1 MIEWYVFTLV
11 IILACCVLIFGMT
24 SSKAVREVG
33 FAEGID
39 DADVA
44 DAFGR
49 LQELPQFKMIRNKI
63 VEHVTKPS
71 IGEPVAEGMSLLDL
85 GCGTG
90 HLLRA
95 FYDEGVSGKMPRLR
109 LYGIDIGAESIRFC
123 KENLAAAGITDV
135 NLREGDGADMP
146 YSDESLNIVVT
157 SLSLHHWT
165 EPLRV
170 LNEIYRV
177 LTPDGLLVLFDMRRD
192 CRRIW
197 HWFLRFATRVIVPKP
212 LRRVREPLG
221 SLLAAYTMD
230 ELKELMARSNWNSKE
245 QNLEGFLFAQVLE
258 ARK

>member
-1 MIEWYVFTLV
+1 VIELIILGLV
-11 IILACCVLIFGMT
+11 IVFVGCILIFGL
-24 SSKAVREVG
+24 SRSKAARKIG

-39 DADVA
+39 NAAVA

-49 LQELPQFKMIRNKI
+49 LQELPQFKMIRKKI
-63 VEHVTKPS
+63 IQRVAKPS
-71 IGEPVAEGMSLLDL
+71 IGEPASEGMSLLDL

-90 HLLRA
+90 HLLKA
-95 FYDEGVSGKMPRLR
+95 FHDEGTRGRLPRLR
-109 LYGIDIGAESIRFC
+109 LYGIDIGTEAVRFC
-123 KENLAAAGITDV
+123 QESLAAAGITDV
-135 NLREGDGADMP
+135 ELREADGADMP

-165 EPLRV
+165 EPVRV
-170 LNEIYRV
+170 LDEIYRV

-197 HWFLRFATRVIVPKP
+197 HWFLRFATHVVVPKP
-212 LRRVREPLG
+212 LRKVREPLG
-221 SLLAAYTMD
+221 SLLAAYTQD
-230 ELKELMARSNWNSKE
+230 ELKGLMARTRWADAE

>member
-1 MIEWYVFTLV
+1 MIEWYILALV
-11 IILACCVLIFGMT
+11 IIFVICILIFGLT
-24 SSKAVREVG
+24 KSNAAREIG

-39 DADVA
+39 DATVA

-49 LQELPQFKMIRNKI
+49 LQGLPQFKMIRKQI
-63 VEHVTKPS
+63 VEHVAKPS
-71 IGEPVAEGMSLLDL
+71 MGEPPSEGMSLLDL

-90 HLLRA
+90 HLLKA
-95 FYDEGVSGKMPRLR
+95 FHDESTRGRLPRLR
-109 LYGIDIGAESIRFC
+109 LYGIDIGTEAIRFC
-123 KENLAAAGITDV
+123 QESLAAAGIADV
-135 NLREGDGADMP
+135 ELREADGADMP
-146 YSDESLNIVVT
+146 YPDGSLNVVVT

-170 LNEIYRV
+170 LDEIYRV
-177 LTPDGLLVLFDMRRD
+177 LAPGGLLVLFDMQRD

-212 LRRVREPLG
+212 LRKVREPLG
-221 SLLAAYTMD
+221 SLLASYTHD
-230 ELKELMARSNWNSKE
+230 ELKGLMARSKWADTE

>member
-1 MIEWYVFTLV
+1 MIEWY
-11 IILACCVLIFGMT
+11 ILASVLILVGCILVFGMT
-24 SSKAVREVG
+24 RSKATREIG

-39 DADVA
+39 DAAVA

-49 LQELPQFKMIRNKI
+49 LQGLPQFKMIRRNI
-63 VEHVTKPS
+63 VKHIAKPT
-71 IGEPVAEGMSLLDL
+71 IGEPISEDMSLLDL

-90 HLLRA
+90 HLLKA
-95 FYDEGVSGKMPRLR
+95 FHDESTSGRLPRLR
-109 LYGIDIGAESIRFC
+109 LYGIDIGTEAVRFC
-123 KENLAAAGITDV
+123 QESLAAAGITDV
-135 NLREGDGADMP
+135 ELREADGADMP

-165 EPLRV
+165 EPVRV
-170 LNEIYRV
+170 LDEIYRV
-177 LTPDGLLVLFDMRRD
+177 LAPGGLLVLFDMRRD

-197 HWFLRFATRVIVPKP
+197 HWFLRFATRVVVPKP

-221 SLLAAYTMD
+221 SLLAAYTQD
-230 ELKELMARSNWNSKE
+230 ELKGLMARSRWAGTE

>member
-1 MIEWYVFTLV
+1 MLEWYALALV
-11 IILACCVLIFGMT
+11 IISIGCILIFGLT
-24 SSKAVREVG
+24 RSKAAREVG

-39 DADVA
+39 EAAVA

-49 LQELPQFKMIRNKI
+49 LQELPQFKMIRKKI
-63 VEHVTKPS
+63 VDHVAKPS
-71 IGEPVAEGMSLLDL
+71 IGEPVSEGMSLLDL

-90 HLLRA
+90 HLLKA
-95 FYDEGVSGKMPRLR
+95 FHDESTRGRLPKLR
-109 LYGIDIGAESIRFC
+109 LYGIDIGTEAVRFC
-123 KENLAAAGITDV
+123 QESFAAAGITDV
-135 NLREGDGADMP
+135 ELREADGADMP
-146 YSDESLNIVVT
+146 YLDESLNIVVT
-157 SLSLHHWT
+157 SASLHHWT

-177 LTPDGLLVLFDMRRD
+177 LAPGGLLVLFDMRRD

-197 HWFLRFATRVIVPKP
+197 HWLLRFATHVIVPKP

-221 SLLAAYTMD
+221 SLLASYTQD
-230 ELKELMARSNWNSKE
+230 ELKELMAKSRWVGTE